1 MLVILIN
8 TVSGQLLVM
17 SYEPY
22 ITHYTRQT
30 YVRTN
35 IHTTM
40 TQHSIHYITHY
51 TRQTYVHTNIHTTMT
66 QHIVYITLHI
76 TLDRH
81 TYIQTYIQL

>member
-40 TQHSIHYITHY
+40 TQH
-51 TRQTYVHTNIHTTMT
+51 
-66 QHIVYITLHI
+66 IVYITLHI

-81 TYIQTYIQL
+81 TYVQTYIQL

>member
-1 MLVILIN
+1 MLVTSIN

-30 YVRTN
+30 YV
-35 IHTTM
+35 
-40 TQHSIHYITHY
+40 
-51 TRQTYVHTNIHTTMT
+51 HTNIHTTMT
-66 QHIVYITLHI
+66 QHIVNITLHI

-81 TYIQTYIQL
+81 TYIQTYIQQ